1 LLTAQHAMTSV
12 PVLDV
17 SPTTLSFSTEL
28 FVFLTAMML
37 TVSSVLLLTIVLL
50 VVLDTSSTKTE
61 PAFKI
66 LVQSNIV
73 RSASIS
79 NSAYNAK
86 KTILLALT
94 ILLAFLRVL

>member
-1 LLTAQHAMTSV
+1 MLTAQHAMTSV